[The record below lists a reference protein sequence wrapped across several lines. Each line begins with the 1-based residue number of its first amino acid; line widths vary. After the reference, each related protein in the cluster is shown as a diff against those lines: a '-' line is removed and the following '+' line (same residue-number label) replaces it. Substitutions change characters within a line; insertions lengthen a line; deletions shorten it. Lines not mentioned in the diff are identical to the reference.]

1 MFNRTE
7 ILVSAAKVFIRQIQI
22 RIFGNGNAGVSQNP
36 AERINVHSVHETS
49 FGKIVPQCVRGIF
62 LVDASTF
69 QIAFETGFKGVDFHG
84 CPRFD
89 REQEFAIGV
98 PIVIS

>member
-22 RIFGNGNAGVSQNP
+22 SIFGNRNAGMSQNP
-36 AERINVHSVHETS
+36 TERINVHSVHETS
-49 FGKIVPQCVRGIF
+49 FGKVVPQRVRGVF
-62 LVDASTF
+62 FVNASTF
-69 QIAFETGFKGVDFHG
+69 QIAFETGFKGMDFHG
-84 CPRFD
+84 CPQFD

-98 PIVIS
+98 PILTS